1 MHAVKLFAL
10 AAAMASCGGTQTT
23 QDGGPQDASLDSSRD
38 AADGGCPS
46 GQSSCGGKCMNVA
59 TDNANCGGCGLT
71 CAACVKGRCTTTIAT
86 PALAPWAIAVD
97 SKNVYWTSLG
107 SCASDGGVPTGNI
120 ASAPITGG
128 PPVTLAT
135 GQGSPSAIAVDAKS
149 IYWVNKADCSGNG
162 SVVKAG
168 LDGSGLTTLA
178 GNQNQAQHI
187 ALDAANV
194 YWTTSD
200 GVMSMPLG
208 GVAGGG
214 APTTLASK
222 QGASAGVVVEGKDV
236 LWAQSGASYDVNSI
250 AVGGGSP
257 KKLTAACGAGS
268 PCFDV
273 AALAADGTNVYW
285 SPLPGGTYASYNVVA
300 MPLGGGALNTLAGMQ
315 GIAAD
320 ITTDGKNVYWTTYG
334 MFMGLGDTVVEVP
347 VVGGTPTTL
356 ASAQANPRGVAV
368 DATSVYWANSSA
380 GGGIMKVTPK

>member
-128 PPVTLAT
+128 PPVTLVTA
-135 GQGSPSAIAVDAKS
+135 QGSPSAIAVDTQS
-149 IYWVNKADCSGNG
+149 IYWVNKSDCSGNG
-162 SVVKAG
+162 SVMKAG

-178 GNQNQAQHI
+178 GNQNQAQYI
-187 ALDAANV
+187 ALDGANV
-194 YWTTSD
+194 YWTTAD
-200 GVMSMPLG
+200 GVLSIPIG
-208 GVAGGG
+208 GVADGG
-214 APTTLASK
+214 APTTLASM
-222 QGASAGVVVEGKDV
+222 QGASAGVAVEGKTV
-236 LWAQSGASYDVNSI
+236 LWAQSGSRYDVNSVP
-250 AVGGGSP
+250 VGGGSTR
-257 KKLTAACGAGS
+257 KLTPACGVGVACAG
-268 PCFDV
+268 V
-273 AALAADGTNVYW
+273 AGLAADADNVYW
-285 SPLPGGTYASYNVVA
+285 SPLVAGTYPTYNVVA
-300 MPLGGGALNTLAGMQ
+300 MPVGGGALNTLAGLQ

-320 ITTDGKNVYWTTYG
+320 ITSDGKNVYWANYG
-334 MFMGLGDTVVEVP
+334 MFMSLGQDVFEVP
-347 VVGGTPTTL
+347 VTGGTPTTL
-356 ASAQANPRGVAV
+356 ASSQAYPRGIAV
-368 DATSVYWANSSA
+368 DATSVYWANSGS